1 MNSQLP
7 EIETI
12 KENLDKTYK
21 KLRDGAFSRFGTV
34 PARDGRTDIGQ

>member
-21 KLRDGAFSRFGTV
+21 KTPWRCV
-34 PARDGRTDIGQ
+34 